1 MPQVCFAI
9 ELGYKLAHMK
19 PRQLSTATLL
29 ARIRGHDFA
38 SHSDGDL
45 RQAMLRLQSQ
55 AGHAAADGLLPVC
68 FAIVVEA
75 IDRRLG
81 VWRLFGDSPPEII
94 RRDGSGDDSRVISQA
109 VADVARQRK
118 YRRLGDILLPAEFYP
133 AARWEDEQG
142 ILRFC
147 ATDEQILAGIHLFR
161 GKVAQ
166 MAAGEGKTAA
176 IAFPAALHAILGNP
190 VHVVTSNDY
199 LAERDAALLE
209 PVYQSLGL
217 SAGAV
222 LAHMEDGERRHV
234 YRRDI
239 VYGAM
244 RELGFDF
251 LRDNLKSAPGERVQ
265 QRSGLSDTVAIVD
278 EADHALIDEAF
289 TPMIISGNPVG
300 GTRSAVRV
308 NGIVAEMTGL
318 QRSLASELAGR
329 LAPPDDAPRAKSGGQ
344 LPLLAELLLAEPDSP
359 ALLQHFAV
367 HPRRMRQAWTLA
379 EQDYDALTAG
389 LYYAIHPGNR
399 VVTLVEK
406 GRDFLER
413 QLGGFNDG
421 GAPDYHD
428 GQDGGGS
435 SGNIPLSERRKRAET
450 AARRSARRYSLE
462 NQVSQSLTAHLLL
475 KRGIDYLVD
484 DGVDGGGVVLIDP
497 HTGRPKPDNIYQH
510 GLQSAVEAREGVAV
524 RPERE
529 TLAQISVAGFL
540 DRYGRIAGI
549 TGTAAS
555 AAGEFRRKYGL
566 EVAVLPPVFLSMRT
580 DLPPKVYLERQDK
593 LAAVVDEV
601 AARHRMGQ
609 PVLAGTRTVEQSEE
623 LSRLLDERECR
634 TGCST
639 R

>member
-1 MPQVCFAI
+1 MTFFC
-9 ELGYKLAHMK
+9 
-19 PRQLSTATLL
+19 
-29 ARIRGHDFA
+29 
-38 SHSDGDL
+38 
-45 RQAMLRLQSQ
+45 
-55 AGHAAADGLLPVC
+55 LPS
-68 FAIVVEA
+68 
-75 IDRRLG
+75 LY
-81 VWRLFGDSPPEII
+81 
-94 RRDGSGDDSRVISQA
+94 Q
-109 VADVARQRK
+109 
-118 YRRLGDILLPAEFYP
+118 
-133 AARWEDEQG
+133 AARRQDEQG
-142 ILRFC
+142 ILRFR

-209 PVYQSLGL
+209 PLYQSLGL

-318 QRSLASELAGR
+318 QRSLASELAGC
-329 LAPPDDAPRAKSGGQ
+329 LAPPDNAPRAKSGGQ

-413 QLGGFNDG
+413 RLGGFHDG
-421 GAPDYHD
+421 GAPD
-428 GQDGGGS
+428 G
-435 SGNIPLSERRKRAET
+435 ITAIRT
-450 AARRSARRYSLE
+450 AAGAAAICPSRSAGS
-462 NQVSQSLTAHLLL
+462 
-475 KRGIDYLVD
+475 G
-484 DGVDGGGVVLIDP
+484 
-497 HTGRPKPDNIYQH
+497 PK
-510 GLQSAVEAREGVAV
+510 
-524 RPERE
+524 
-529 TLAQISVAGFL
+529 
-540 DRYGRIAGI
+540 
-549 TGTAAS
+549 
-555 AAGEFRRKYGL
+555 
-566 EVAVLPPVFLSMRT
+566 LPPVARCAGIAWRIRSVSPS
-580 DLPPKVYLERQDK
+580 PPTCCSN
-593 LAAVVDEV
+593 AALTTWWTTVLTAV
-601 AARHRMGQ
+601 A
-609 PVLAGTRTVEQSEE
+609 S
-623 LSRLLDERECR
+623 C
-634 TGCST
+634 
-639 R
+639 